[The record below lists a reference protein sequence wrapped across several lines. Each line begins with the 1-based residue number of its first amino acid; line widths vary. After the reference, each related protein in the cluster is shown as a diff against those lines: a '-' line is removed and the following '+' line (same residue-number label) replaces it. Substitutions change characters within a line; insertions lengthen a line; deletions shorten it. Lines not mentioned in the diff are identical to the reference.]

1 MVTGTRPEIVK
12 LAPLVHELGAEADV
26 VYTGQHYDDALAGS
40 FFDTFGMPRPD
51 DVVRIGGRTRGEQVG
66 RAIASLSQ
74 LWEADPPDA
83 VVVQGDTNT
92 ALAGGLAANAVG
104 IPLVHLEAGLRSFDR
119 AMPEEHNRVLI
130 DHISDLLLAPT
141 DESVE
146 NLRSEQIVSRIEM
159 VGNTI
164 VEAVR
169 SIMPGP
175 EERADIVAG
184 HGVHPGGF
192 ILATIHRPEN
202 TDEPE
207 VLASILDQLGKLD
220 VEMPVMFAMHPRT
233 HARIERFQ
241 LGHLLG
247 EVRVLE
253 PLSYRDFLGM
263 SAEAGVL
270 VSDSG
275 GVQEEVSVYKRPL
288 VVVRRSTERPEVV
301 GTFTRLVSPDGI
313 YQATQDWLCDL
324 DSHHRHLATLPCP
337 YGTGDAAR
345 RSASAV
351 RELINS

>member
-12 LAPLVHELGAEADV
+12 LAPLVHELGSEAEV

-51 DVVRIGGRTRGEQVG
+51 AVVRIGGRTRGEQIG
-66 RAIASLSQ
+66 RATASLSE

-141 DESVE
+141 DECVE
-146 NLRSEQIVSRIEM
+146 NLRSEQIATRIEM

-169 SIMPGP
+169 NIMPGP
-175 EERADIVAG
+175 EERAGILAD
-184 HGVHPGGF
+184 HGVRTGGF

-207 VLASILDQLGKLD
+207 VLASILEQLGKLD
-220 VEMPVMFAMHPRT
+220 VEMPVLFAMHPRT

-253 PLSYRDFLGM
+253 PLSYRNFLGM

-301 GTFTRLVSPDGI
+301 GTFTRLVSPEGVH
-313 YQATQDWLCDL
+313 QATQDWLRDL
-324 DSHHRHLATLPCP
+324 DSHHQHLATLPCP
-337 YGTGDAAR
+337 YGAGDAAR
-345 RSASAV
+345 RSARAV
-351 RELINS
+351 RELTNI